1 MNFDANKKNIN
12 YLFLV
17 ELILL
22 VLFVIFTFLNGVK
35 LIEKSFERN
44 VGYMDTME
52 NIHSFDRIL
61 DGQIPFRDFYRPR
74 GPLLLYLEAPLYYIF
89 GKDHFACQFMIFSL
103 LPAVSLI
110 FLYFWARIFL
120 KRRFFP
126 IAFLIVASLQNL
138 FWVGDP
144 TLRILAAAFALG
156 LFLLARQRLEKRYFY
171 LSGFLCGCSLLIS
184 IEFGIAALLT
194 ITLLLISEGLMRK
207 LDFRFL
213 YLWVLGIAS
222 IIVPFSI
229 FFHYQEALFP
239 YLIYT
244 LKFMHRSATTYA
256 KPFPMPGEDF
266 RFYLLP
272 ILYLFSFLL
281 IVSTI
286 RRKDLGELRRSLSAL
301 TIFGLLLYRRPFS
314 NPEFGHVLRAILPAT
329 TICFILIERAS
340 LGIRGYLSHRKIG
353 KLFLSFLF
361 ILSFFLEYILQRRNC
376 RYIIF

>member
-144 TLRILAAAFALG
+144 TLRI
-156 LFLLARQRLEKRYFY
+156 
-171 LSGFLCGCSLLIS
+171 
-184 IEFGIAALLT
+184 
-194 ITLLLISEGLMRK
+194 
-207 LDFRFL
+207 
-213 YLWVLGIAS
+213 
-222 IIVPFSI
+222 
-229 FFHYQEALFP
+229 
-239 YLIYT
+239 
-244 LKFMHRSATTYA
+244 
-256 KPFPMPGEDF
+256 
-266 RFYLLP
+266 
-272 ILYLFSFLL
+272 
-281 IVSTI
+281 
-286 RRKDLGELRRSLSAL
+286 
-301 TIFGLLLYRRPFS
+301 
-314 NPEFGHVLRAILPAT
+314 
-329 TICFILIERAS
+329 
-340 LGIRGYLSHRKIG
+340 
-353 KLFLSFLF
+353 
-361 ILSFFLEYILQRRNC
+361 
-376 RYIIF
+376 